1 MVSELLT
8 VNEAAAALRMS
19 RATLYRLKAAILT
32 LDAQLLDLATWLLAV
47 RAVGIGGEANPIA
60 VAAGPELVIVGK
72 VAGAILLALLA
83 ARLAPSRWA
92 LLPAIVGVFGAVTNV
107 MAVV

>member
-1 MVSELLT
+1 MTLVSLADASAESGIPL
-8 VNEAAAALRMS
+8 S
-19 RATLYRLKAAILT
+19 SLKAAILT

-47 RAVGIGGEANPIA
+47 RTVGIGGEANPIA

-72 VAGAILLALLA
+72 VAAALLLALMA
-83 ARLAPSRWA
+83 ARVAPSRWA
-92 LLPAIVGVFGAVTNV
+92 LLPAIGGLVGAATNV

>member
-1 MVSELLT
+1 MTLVSL
-8 VNEAAAALRMS
+8 ADAS
-19 RATLYRLKAAILT
+19 ATSGIPLSSLKAAILA

-47 RAVGIGGEANPIA
+47 RAVGIAGEVNPIA
-60 VAAGPELVIVGK
+60 VAAGPELVVVGK
-72 VAGAILLALLA
+72 VAGALALAVLA

-92 LLPAIVGVFGAVTNV
+92 LLPAMVGRFVAATNV